1 MPLLDTARR
10 MAAAA
15 LAAVDPE
22 RLVRE
27 ELARRSAR
35 FDAIVALGKA
45 AAAMARGAGD
55 SPRCLLI
62 RPHTSPALSAPGWE
76 ELTGGHPLPD
86 PDSVAAGERLASW
99 LEAIGPDETLLAL
112 VSGGASACVEL
123 PAPGLTLDDLVRTH
137 RELLASGLPIGE
149 INRVRKQLSALKGGG
164 ALRRVRG
171 RVLVLVLSDV
181 PGDDPATIASGLFF
195 SPQTETV
202 LLGGASTAVAGAAD
216 EALRQGF
223 AVSEGELAGEACRAA
238 IDLVAR
244 GRSLAGPEVALVLG
258 GETSVTLGESAGRGG
273 RNGELALAAAR
284 ELEDGEVVLALATDG
299 EDGTTGTAG
308 AVVDGGTWEAVQR
321 AGIDPG
327 EALSRHDSLAALE
340 MVPGALLR
348 TGVTGT
354 NVGDLALYLRRLSP
368 DSRNGVAS
376 SLTDKETTTV
386 QEPPKGLEVKIS
398 DDELKGRYSNLLRIS
413 HTREEFV
420 LDFINL
426 LPPQGV
432 VTARVLTS
440 PGHLKRIIR
449 ALSANL
455 DQYEKNFG
463 TILEAPEPDGN
474 GGNIN

>member
-1 MPLLDTARR
+1 MTAPLVDTARR

-27 ELARRSAR
+27 ELARRPAR
-35 FDAIVALGKA
+35 FDAIVAVGKA
-45 AAAMARGAGD
+45 AAAMARGAGEA
-55 SPRCLLI
+55 PRCLLI

-86 PDSVAAGERLASW
+86 RESVAAGERLASW
-99 LEAIGPDETLLAL
+99 LEEIGPDETLLAL

-123 PAPGLTLDDLVRTH
+123 PAPGVTLDDLVRAN

-149 INRVRKQLSALKGGG
+149 INRVRKRLSALKDGG

-171 RVLVLVLSDV
+171 RVLVLLLSDV

-195 SPQTETV
+195 SPQVETV
-202 LLGGASTAVAGAAD
+202 LLGGAGTALAGASD

-223 AVSEGELAGEACRAA
+223 AVTRGDLTGEASRAA
-238 IDLVAR
+238 MDLVAR
-244 GRSLAGPEVALVLG
+244 GRILDGPRVALVLG
-258 GETSVTLGESAGRGG
+258 GETSVTLGDSPGRGG

-284 ELEDGEVVLALATDG
+284 ELEDGPPEAEEVVLALATDG

-308 AVVDGGTWEAVQR
+308 AVVDGGSWEAILR

-340 MVPGALLR
+340 TVPGALLR

-354 NVGDLALYLRRLSP
+354 NVGDLALYLRRLS
-368 DSRNGVAS
+368 
-376 SLTDKETTTV
+376 
-386 QEPPKGLEVKIS
+386 
-398 DDELKGRYSNLLRIS
+398 
-413 HTREEFV
+413 
-420 LDFINL
+420 
-426 LPPQGV
+426 
-432 VTARVLTS
+432 TAV
-440 PGHLKRIIR
+440 
-449 ALSANL
+449 
-455 DQYEKNFG
+455 
-463 TILEAPEPDGN
+463 GN
-474 GGNIN
+474 GMG